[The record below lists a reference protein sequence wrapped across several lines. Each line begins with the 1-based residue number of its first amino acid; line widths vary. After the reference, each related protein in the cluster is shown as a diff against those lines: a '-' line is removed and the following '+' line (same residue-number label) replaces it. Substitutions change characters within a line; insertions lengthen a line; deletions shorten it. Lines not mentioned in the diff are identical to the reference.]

1 LRQLIVP
8 PEVAVFRRA
17 LLVAAA
23 GVLALTACAP
33 SAPPSTAVPTAAPT
47 SAEAA
52 TGSASAGFTADQLAQ
67 VDAAA
72 TAALANGLTGTIV
85 SVVDPERGTILKAYG
100 AADTAGTPLQ
110 PDAHYRIASVSKTF
124 TALAV
129 LNLVDEGKVALTDPI
144 SRYVAD
150 VPNGDAITVRDL
162 LAMRSGLYDFTND
175 QDFLARYTAEPT
187 MAWTDD
193 DTLAIVRAHAA
204 ESTPPNQKT
213 IYNNSDYTL
222 LAYVVAQGSGQSAPE
237 YITGLVRELGLTNT
251 SYPTVDTL
259 PEPFLRG
266 YLGDGASPPPP
277 GGYRDLTVSNPAI
290 AGTAGAMVSTVPDM
304 ARYAAQLAGGEGL
317 APATAAARQ
326 EWTPLTDSGVRLQ
339 YGLGVTQLGDWVG
352 HDGSIFGYSTM
363 VWHLP
368 SNGATV
374 VVAGNIADAMAVPSQ
389 ALWGEIVKILYP
401 DTLPTWS

>member
-1 LRQLIVP
+1 LIVLR
-8 PEVAVFRRA
+8 EVAVIRRA

-33 SAPPSTAVPTAAPT
+33 SAPPSAVAPTAAAT
-47 SAEAA
+47 SA
-52 TGSASAGFTADQLAQ
+52 ASAGFTADELARID
-67 VDAAA
+67 VAA

-100 AADTAGTPLQ
+100 AADAAGAPLQ
-110 PDAHYRIASVSKTF
+110 PDAQYRIASVSKTF

-129 LNLVDEGKVALTDPI
+129 LRLADEGKVALPDPI

-150 VPNGDAITVRDL
+150 VPNGDTVTVRDL
-162 LAMRSGLYDFTND
+162 LAMRSGLFDFTND
-175 QDFLARYTAEPT
+175 PAFLDRYTADPT
-187 MAWTDD
+187 MPWTDD

-204 ESTPPNQKT
+204 DATPPNQKT
-213 IYNNSDYTL
+213 IYNNSNYTL
-222 LAYVVAQGSGQSAPE
+222 LAYVIAKASGQPAPQYISA
-237 YITGLVRELGLTNT
+237 LVRELGLADT
-251 SYPTVDTL
+251 SYPTDDAI
-259 PEPFLRG
+259 PEPLLRG

-277 GGYRDLTVSNPAI
+277 GGYRDVTVSNPAI
-290 AGTAGAMVSTVPDM
+290 AGTAGAMISTVPDM
-304 ARYAAQLAGGEGL
+304 ARYAAQLADGEGL
-317 APATAAARQ
+317 SPATAKARQ

-368 SNGATV
+368 GKGATV

-389 ALWGEIVKILYP
+389 ALWGEVVKILYP
-401 DTLPTWS
+401 DTLPTWT